1 MVVVGVGVDHNDFT
15 KLVESSFMPWETSY
29 GLEVPQEGR
38 LIPDDSLPVYGGGEI
53 TVRVPVK
60 FM

>member
-1 MVVVGVGVDHNDFT
+1 
-15 KLVESSFMPWETSY
+15 MPWETSY